1 MFKMLLGSNANF
13 LCSNLPY
20 NMNILEISKKSQPN
34 LSLAGDAYIA
44 VMLIKKTLKKRVCQM
59 KQQIKRSRLR
69 IYLGVEVREW
79 KITKNCP

>member
-20 NMNILEISKKSQPN
+20 NMNISEIIKKSQPN
-34 LSLAGDAYIA
+34 LSRDAYKKKQ
-44 VMLIKKTLKKRVCQM
+44 KKTCMPNETANQR
-59 KQQIKRSRLR
+59 IRLR
-69 IYLGVEVREW
+69 IYLRVEVREW